1 MKKIIYF
8 LAVLS
13 LTQCK
18 SGGKTGIGEL
28 VEIDISKKYPV
39 KELYLQDIAKVEH
52 IPLETNIN
60 TLMRSSAT
68 IVYVSDNYIVA
79 SNTTDGDVFVFDG
92 KGKSK
97 FSFNHKGQGP
107 TNYISLNSIAF
118 DEQAKEIFIFDRFSA
133 NPKFLVYAEDGK
145 FKRILE
151 CPSNFSPRDVYNFD
165 DATLFVYDDYGLN
178 QNRYSNKPYLL
189 ISKKDGNVVDSL
201 NIHLPVRVPN
211 RVFHEV
217 IVDGQTYTQPITLSM
232 SNNRSYGKN
241 FLITDWSSD
250 TIYRLSPQKELQP
263 VIVRKPSVQKTE
275 PKMVVT
281 NNLITDKFIFFT
293 KTVLDFEFVKK
304 TMQFPPI
311 MNMMYDFET
320 GQINEYKLINK
331 DFESSNIDFVS
342 TITTENT
349 GVYKLD
355 IAELFEEGK
364 AGKIKGELKQF
375 LKSLNEED
383 NPILVKITF

>member
-1 MKKIIYF
+1 
-8 LAVLS
+8 
-13 LTQCK
+13 
-18 SGGKTGIGEL
+18 
-28 VEIDISKKYPV
+28 
-39 KELYLQDIAKVEH
+39 
-52 IPLETNIN
+52 
-60 TLMRSSAT
+60 
-68 IVYVSDNYIVA
+68 
-79 SNTTDGDVFVFDG
+79 
-92 KGKSK
+92 
-97 FSFNHKGQGP
+97 
-107 TNYISLNSIAF
+107 
-118 DEQAKEIFIFDRFSA
+118 
-133 NPKFLVYAEDGK
+133 
-145 FKRILE
+145 
-151 CPSNFSPRDVYNFD
+151 VYNFD

-355 IAELFEEGK
+355 FAELFEEGK